1 VVQKAKAFKPAAER
15 DRVADLIEAE
25 EQEDL
30 EQLEDDF
37 ADDSFLEQYR
47 STLPP
52 LRQCCGIPCRSW
64 AGV

>member
-1 VVQKAKAFKPAAER
+1 MPLQKAKAFQPAAEK
-15 DRVADLIEAE
+15 DKVGELIEAK

-47 STLPP
+47 
-52 LRQCCGIPCRSW
+52 
-64 AGV
+64 